1 MPGKRSLARVDLINK
16 MHNAAPTNGTLT
28 EITMTFHKAAN
39 PKTDRLYC
47 RVTDEQKKEIHA
59 KANDCA
65 MTTSE
70 FLLKSAL
77 GKQTRTRQDV
87 LVINQLMLLGSQLRD
102 IYASEAPRAAEEL
115 QPVLDAVVRA
125 IDRVGNG
132 SAE

>member
-1 MPGKRSLARVDLINK
+1 
-16 MHNAAPTNGTLT
+16 
-28 EITMTFHKAAN
+28 MTFHKAAN

-87 LVINQLMLLGSQLRD
+87 LVINQLMLLGRQLRD